1 METNEIQKK
10 IQELQSLAEKS
21 NVNID
26 SDIKRLSE
34 KLGEGA
40 RMTPADLW
48 KKIQLARHSDRPTT
62 LEIIAA
68 ITESFMEF
76 HGDRYFGDD
85 AAMVG
90 GVGLIEGRPVTFI
103 GHQKGRNMKENIRRN
118 YGWAHPE
125 GYRKALRLAKQAEKF
140 GRPVVTFIDTAG
152 AYPGIASEERG
163 ISEAIARNLKEFAM
177 LRTPVLCFII
187 GEGGSGG
194 AIGIAVGNEV
204 YMLENSFYTVIS
216 PEGCASILLRDP
228 SKAPEA
234 ASQLKLLPSD
244 LLAFGIVDGIIREP
258 DGGAHIDHVVTSA
271 NIKAQI
277 LESLKRLETK
287 TGEQLARERMAKFMS
302 MGRFVEEG
310 GPKANFFQRLF
321 SITRK
326 S

>member
-68 ITESFMEF
+68 IAESFMEF

-103 GHQKGRNMKENIRRN
+103 GHQKGRNMKETREQI
-118 YGWAHPE
+118 E
-125 GYRKALRLAKQAEKF
+125 AKFWPTMYANWKVWPFVNFVNFYLIPMRYQVLWNSF
-140 GRPVVTFIDTAG
+140 FSMFFN
-152 AYPGIASEERG
+152 AYLSFMHHRG
-163 ISEAIARNLKEFAM
+163 I
-177 LRTPVLCFII
+177 
-187 GEGGSGG
+187 
-194 AIGIAVGNEV
+194 
-204 YMLENSFYTVIS
+204 
-216 PEGCASILLRDP
+216 D
-228 SKAPEA
+228 
-234 ASQLKLLPSD
+234 
-244 LLAFGIVDGIIREP
+244 
-258 DGGAHIDHVVTSA
+258 
-271 NIKAQI
+271 
-277 LESLKRLETK
+277 
-287 TGEQLARERMAKFMS
+287 
-302 MGRFVEEG
+302 
-310 GPKANFFQRLF
+310 
-321 SITRK
+321 
-326 S
+326 

>member
-1 METNEIQKK
+1 
-10 IQELQSLAEKS
+10 
-21 NVNID
+21 
-26 SDIKRLSE
+26 
-34 KLGEGA
+34 
-40 RMTPADLW
+40 
-48 KKIQLARHSDRPTT
+48 
-62 LEIIAA
+62 
-68 ITESFMEF
+68 
-76 HGDRYFGDD
+76 
-85 AAMVG
+85 MVG
-90 GVGLIEGRPVTFI
+90 GVGLLDGRPVTFI

-177 LRTPVLCFII
+177 LKTPVICFII

-228 SKAPEA
+228 SKAAEA
-234 ASQLKLLPSD
+234 AAQLKLLPSD
-244 LLAFGIVDGIIREP
+244 LLAFGIVDGIVPEP
-258 DGGAHIDHVVTSA
+258 EGGAHSDHVIASA

-277 LESLKRLETK
+277 LDSLKRLETK

-310 GPKANFFQRLF
+310 GPKPNFFQRLF
-321 SITRK
+321 SINRK